1 MPETHPD
8 GFVPGAA
15 VTKYTGVYNAD
26 GGLVGEAWYVI
37 GHLFGTAECALCDI
51 THSPVR
57 RKPEWNRM
65 VTRLGV
71 PIVVLHRNELDEQL
85 AAAAS
90 GVDLPVVFA
99 HRADGSIAV
108 ALTAAELADL
118 GGSVDR
124 FERALTSS
132 SADR

>member
-1 MPETHPD
+1 M
-8 GFVPGAA
+8 
-15 VTKYTGVYNAD
+15 
-26 GGLVGEAWYVI
+26 
-37 GHLFGTAECALCDI
+37 
-51 THSPVR
+51 
-57 RKPEWNRM
+57 
-65 VTRLGV
+65 

-85 AAAAS
+85 RAAAS

-99 HRADGSIAV
+99 HRTDGSIDV

-118 GGSVDR
+118 AGSVDR